1 MCALWNTYFDPGYV
15 WVRRWNE
22 RGYDGLKENGNQGGR
37 PAKLSENDL
46 KRLEEILKEKD
57 YWTTKEVRKEIIK
70 KFGVDLSVDTVVRIL
85 RHKLGPRFS
94 KPYPIDYR
102 RPADAEALLE
112 NQLHL
117 VFMLLKEKG
126 ISEDEI
132 AIGFVDE
139 MRLDLKIIRTRSKS
153 GVLIESESRRI
164 HPDSRRILLDSMPS
178 RGKACKNS
186 WMIPRVNR

>member
-1 MCALWNTYFDPGYV
+1 MKGDIIRVERAGELEERLAIESDNGIKIKLIFLNAFGNRNLPYETACVLCGIHTSTGYV

-22 RGYDGLKENGNQGGR
+22 SGYDGLKERGNQGGR

-46 KRLEEILKEKD
+46 KRLEGILKEKD
-57 YWTTKEVRKEIIK
+57 YWTTKEVRKEIIE
-70 KFGVDLSVDTVVRIL
+70 KFDVDLSDDSVVRIL
-85 RHKLGPRFS
+85 RHKLGLRFS

-126 ISEDEI
+126 IHSTK
-132 AIGFVDE
+132 
-139 MRLDLKIIRTRSKS
+139 MK
-153 GVLIESESRRI
+153 
-164 HPDSRRILLDSMPS
+164 
-178 RGKACKNS
+178 
-186 WMIPRVNR
+186 

>member
-1 MCALWNTYFDPGYV
+1 M
-15 WVRRWNE
+15 E
-22 RGYDGLKENGNQGGR
+22 KE
-37 PAKLSENDL
+37 
-46 KRLEEILKEKD
+46 
-57 YWTTKEVRKEIIK
+57 YWTTKEVRKEIIE
-70 KFGVDLSVDTVVRIL
+70 KFDVDLSDDTVVRIL
-85 RHKLGPRFS
+85 RHELGLRFS

-126 ISEDEI
+126 IHEDEI

-139 MRLDLKIIRTRSKS
+139 ARPQNTPNTVRIWSFDRIESKS
-153 GVLIESESRRI
+153 RKTHPYSRRI
-164 HPDSRRILLDSMPS
+164 PLDSTLL

-186 WMIPRVNR
+186 WMIPRANR